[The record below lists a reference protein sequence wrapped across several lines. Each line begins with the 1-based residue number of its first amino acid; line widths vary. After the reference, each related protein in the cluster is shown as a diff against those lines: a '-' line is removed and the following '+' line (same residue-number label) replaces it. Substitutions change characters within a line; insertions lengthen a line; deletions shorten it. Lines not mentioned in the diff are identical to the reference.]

1 MTMLPLRHLL
11 PALGLGFSLATAACG
26 PLSAPERVSVPGV
39 DPVSG
44 EVAAVEVDLPGAD
57 LASVRGPAGMMLLG
71 ASLENGRV
79 QGGSSPECALRRK
92 ASGALSARSARC
104 ASLLGHYASME
115 RARGFLLSAGAES
128 LLPAPVLSDLAGAE
142 PGLRYLAASDAFTVA
157 DGPKG
162 ARVPSGLNLGA
173 VVREMSR
180 RQLRVLA
187 EHHPDEAEGIALF
200 LGAAA
205 AGDPGYLALSEP
217 SGDPTGERDL
227 ARPVPSSSSSVLAG
241 ALWAWADAS
250 CDLLAA
256 SRAALA
262 AARAL
267 DRTAPAGPES
277 VLSLVAAQLDG
288 AERDQACAVF
298 KARSRSAAAIPACP

>member
-1 MTMLPLRHLL
+1 MPPLRHLVPL
-11 PALGLGFSLATAACG
+11 LALATAACG
-26 PLSAPERVSVPGV
+26 PLGVPERVSVPGV
-39 DPVSG
+39 DRVSG
-44 EVAAVEVDLPGAD
+44 EVTTVEVELPGAD
-57 LASVRGPAGMMLLG
+57 LAAVRGPAGIMVLG
-71 ASLENGRV
+71 ASLEGGRV
-79 QGGSSPECALRRK
+79 QGGTSPECALRRN
-92 ASGALSARSARC
+92 ANGSLAARSTRC
-104 ASLLGHYASME
+104 ASLLGQYAALE
-115 RARGFLLSAGAES
+115 KARRFLLSAGAES
-128 LLPAPVLSDLAGAE
+128 LLPAAVLADSPGAE
-142 PGLRYLAASDAFTVA
+142 AGLRYLPASDAFTVT
-157 DGPKG
+157 DGPTG

-180 RQLRVLA
+180 RQLRGLA
-187 EHHPDEAEGIALF
+187 EHHADEAEGIALF

-205 AGDPGYLALSEP
+205 ARDPGYLALSEP

-227 ARPVPSSSSSVLAG
+227 ARPVPSSRASVLAG

-250 CDLLAA
+250 GDLLAA

-267 DRTAPAGPES
+267 DRPAPAGPES

-298 KARSRSAAAIPACP
+298 RARSIGAAAIPACP